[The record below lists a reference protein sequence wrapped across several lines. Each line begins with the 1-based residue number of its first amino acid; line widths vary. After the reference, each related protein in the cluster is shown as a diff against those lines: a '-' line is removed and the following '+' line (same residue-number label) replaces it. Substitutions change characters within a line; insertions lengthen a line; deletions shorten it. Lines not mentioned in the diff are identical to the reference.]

1 MAAASLAELNIVLF
15 NVSSSDASVT
25 AADRQQCMEVI
36 LDTVLAKNYPNLFVL
51 CQDKINGQRI
61 SIINII
67 WLQ

>member
-1 MAAASLAELNIVLF
+1 MK
-15 NVSSSDASVT
+15 
-25 AADRQQCMEVI
+25 VI
-36 LDTVLAKNYPNLFVL
+36 LDTVLIQKYPNLFVL